1 MLIWYSSTTKKLQY
15 IDSTFFY
22 LQYSDLTFFSS
33 TYIYNTVIY
42 MKRVFNG
49 TLREFFFSQ
58 FYAIYTRLVNAIYM
72 QKRIEELRTTSE

>member
-49 TLREFFFSQ
+49 TLREFFSLSFMQ
-58 FYAIYTRLVNAIYM
+58 FTPV
-72 QKRIEELRTTSE
+72 

>member
-1 MLIWYSSTTKKLQY
+1 MLIWYISPTTNKLQY
-15 IDSTFFY
+15 IDSTFFFY

-49 TLREFFFSQ
+49 TPREFFS
-58 FYAIYTRLVNAIYM
+58 LSCM
-72 QKRIEELRTTSE
+72 